1 MASPKNIKRV
11 LLGACATALLSAC
24 SEPSPRPP
32 AIETPSPLPG
42 ALVGK
47 YYSVDL
53 KAREG
58 KPPLSWTGYPPAG
71 FRLEPG
77 SGQLSGKAERAGSFC
92 FNATVQDRA
101 GRSDTKLFDL
111 RITLDPALIISIERM
126 LPKATVGQR
135 YSQKME
141 AMGASGS
148 LNWSSSNLSDDF
160 SLDPSTGLMQGSP
173 ERPGSFTFDVKV
185 SDSANQCATKRL
197 VLAVSP
203 PP

>member
-1 MASPKNIKRV
+1 MASPGNVKQVVVFTI
-11 LLGACATALLSAC
+11 ALLSAC
-24 SEPSPRPP
+24 SEPSPPP
-32 AIETPSPLPG
+32 PVIETPSPLRS

-47 YYSVDL
+47 YYSVGL

-58 KPPLSWTGYPPAG
+58 KPPLSWSGYPPAG
-71 FRLEPG
+71 FRLEAG
-77 SGQLSGKAERAGSFC
+77 SGQLSGKPERAGSFC
-92 FNATVQDRA
+92 FKVTVQDRA

-111 RITLDPALIISIERM
+111 RITLDPALIITTERE
-126 LPKATVGQR
+126 LPVATWDQP
-135 YSQKME
+135 YSQKLE

-160 SLDPSTGLMQGSP
+160 SLDSKGVIQGKP
-173 ERPGSFTFDVKV
+173 KRPGSFTFDVKA